1 MRVKLAIFILL
12 AIPLCMGFGVEMQE
26 QPKEDAQIKLRALYM
41 YNFATLIDWPKE
53 FKQGDFLIGIVNE
66 NTLFEEMVA
75 KYSNK
80 MIGSQPIRIKR
91 FNSVA
96 EVTQCHIVYLPP
108 DISDKAAEIVKKYR
122 SKSTLVVTEKEGK
135 LKDGAT
141 INLIIRNNK
150 LSYEISKGNAS
161 KSKLII
167 GSKLE
172 TLAFKAV

>member
-1 MRVKLAIFILL
+1 
-12 AIPLCMGFGVEMQE
+12 MGFSTEVVQE

-53 FKQGDFLIGIVNE
+53 YKQGDFLIGIVNE
-66 NTLFEEMVA
+66 NNLFEEMVA

-91 FNSVA
+91 FNSA
-96 EVTQCHIVYLPP
+96 SEITQCHIIYLPA
-108 DISDKAAEIVKKYR
+108 DVSDKTVEVAKKYR

-150 LSYEISKGNAS
+150 LTYEISKGNAN
-161 KSKLII
+161 KSKLIV

-172 TLAFKAV
+172 TLAFKVE

>member
-1 MRVKLAIFILL
+1 MRIKLGIIIVLVL
-12 AIPLCMGFGVEMQE
+12 PLCLGFNLEVQE
-26 QPKEDAQIKLRALYM
+26 IPKEDAQIKLRALYM

-66 NTLFEEMVA
+66 NNLFEEMLA

-91 FNSVA
+91 FNTVA
-96 EVTQCHIVYLPP
+96 EVTQCHIVYLAS
-108 DISDKAAEIVKKYR
+108 DVSDKTPEIAKKYR
-122 SKSTLVVTEKEGK
+122 SKSTLIVTEKEGK

-141 INLIIRNNK
+141 INFIIRNNK
-150 LSYEISKGNAS
+150 LSYEISKGNAN

-172 TLAFKAV
+172 TLAFKVE